1 MNISKKCAKIIR
13 YQLAGAQKKAGVN
26 TWRYVFNAVE
36 NGTGLERK
44 FFIELS
50 MLNPYLSP
58 SDVVLGFKP
67 RVKIS
72 EDDLQ
77 NVLAGTLSAQKLQ
90 SESILTPSYVVV
102 RAGVLGVGAKQICNY
117 FPVKQIKIDPK
128 NFSVEAG
135 NCVFTEE
142 KLSGRMDFSPSEL
155 HDHPE
160 QLCESGIVSWELR
173 YEIKDFFDEGY
184 EGKNSSWYA
193 TGIKTVFAGN
203 ITLDGKEY
211 SIQPRKSCG
220 YMDRFFGK
228 SYPENYIHLS
238 SSNLTSQITGKFL
251 SDSSF
256 SVTGLY
262 DGRVNVMVNLEGLK
276 VSFCASKPKSAYQ
289 CVSDFSQMPEVDG
302 SEKLHWTISTND
314 KNYVVDVDVFCLAK
328 LMYVRSLELP
338 EGERKVLKQLM
349 GGNGTGEIRLYKR
362 IKKNLELIE
371 HAEIQTCLCEF
382 GQLELPEN

>member
-67 RVKIS
+67 RVKVS

-102 RAGVLGVGAKQICNY
+102 RAGVLGSGAKQICDY
-117 FPVKQIKIDPK
+117 FPIKQINLDTK

-160 QLCESGIVSWELR
+160 QLCESGIISWELR

-193 TGIKTVFAGN
+193 TGIRTVFAGN

-256 SVTGLY
+256 SVSGVY

-289 CVSDFSQMPEVDG
+289 CVNDFSQMPEVDG

>member
-67 RVKIS
+67 RVKVS

-102 RAGVLGVGAKQICNY
+102 RAGVLGSGAKQICDY
-117 FPVKQIKIDPK
+117 FTIKQINLDTK

-160 QLCESGIVSWELR
+160 QLCESGIISWELR

-193 TGIKTVFAGN
+193 TGIRTVFAGN

-256 SVTGLY
+256 SVSGVY

-289 CVSDFSQMPEVDG
+289 CVNDFSQMPEVDG